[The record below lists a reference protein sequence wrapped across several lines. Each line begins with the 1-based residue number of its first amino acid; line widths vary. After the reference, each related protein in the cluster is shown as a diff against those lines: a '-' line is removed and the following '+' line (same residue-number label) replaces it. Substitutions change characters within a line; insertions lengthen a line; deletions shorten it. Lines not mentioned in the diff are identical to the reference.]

1 MREGHRRL
9 TAIEC
14 DADLVAVLSAGCE
27 EILVHGGDANAGGDD
42 ATPAK
47 GAAPISSCSFTL
59 NGEAL
64 TVNNPDPRLTLLDY
78 LRGVSGLTG
87 TKGSCR
93 QGGCGACTV
102 MMEGLAINACLRPLV
117 ACDGHTITTT
127 EGTGNARDGYSK
139 VQAAIA
145 EGNGSQCGFCTP
157 GMVMNMHSLLATK
170 KDLTPLELENHIDG
184 NICRCTGYRPILA
197 SFKKLLAEGW
207 RPACPG
213 ACASEAAAPKV
224 PKHFAGTGGTQWSEP
239 LSLADMCAAVSAAK
253 ASKTPYRIVAGNTG
267 HGVYPDDGATL
278 FLNAAKVPELS
289 VTSGGNAGAITVG
302 ATTSINTL
310 IDMLSSAT
318 TSEAGGITAHEV
330 LAKHLGKVANNQV
343 RNVGSWAGNL
353 ALCHAHPTF
362 QSDIATIMTAAGA
375 TIQLA
380 DAKGAL
386 TKHTL
391 TEFYAMA
398 PADVTMI
405 VSLTIPASSTGL
417 LRTYKV
423 MRRHQNAHAV
433 VNAGFDFPSTSVSMA
448 TADSEDGEARL
459 VVTAAPVLVWGGLK
473 PYPTRATKTEAML
486 VGKNLATQA
495 TLKLALSSLEAE
507 FADIT
512 GKDVPYRKSL
522 ISSLFYKYWVEI
534 MSLHNMPLPANQ
546 KSAGVP
552 TARPA
557 STSTESYTPGVCDA
571 IPKLASHRQAA
582 GEAIY
587 SDDNVPGVN
596 ALYASYVPSTVS
608 CASIGAIDATEAL
621 KMPGVVDFISAAD
634 LGPDRNFTQPVITP
648 LKTVLGGRK
657 IFADQEPDPANTV
670 EHSDTIGVDAAPAGV
685 HYFGQ
690 PLGIILADSREHAEY
705 AAKYGVKAT
714 YTNVKKPVVT
724 IDDAVAAG
732 GSYITSTKR
741 SHKPPYN
748 EEPIQTARGDCAAA
762 EKAAAHCGEGVVYSS
777 GQYHFHSTFSGCLSD
792 CPLLSVSLS
801 KRLPDRLPGRLSVAC
816 LQWKRRLSWRCRWKA
831 MACASTVP
839 PRFLRVSKPPSQ
851 VRLAC
856 HRIRS

>member
-1 MREGHRRL
+1 MAQVKDGHRRL
-9 TAIEC
+9 TSIEC

-27 EILVHGGDANAGGDD
+27 EILVHGGDAGMHA
-42 ATPAK
+42 APK
-47 GAAPISSCSFTL
+47 MLVGAAPVSACSFTL
-59 NGEAL
+59 NGQPV
-64 TVNNPDPRLTLLDY
+64 TVENPDPRLTLLDY
-78 LRGVSGLTG
+78 LRGDAGLTG

-213 ACASEAAAPKV
+213 VCASAAAPLD

-239 LSLADMCAAVSAAK
+239 LTLADMCAAVSAAK
-253 ASKTPYRIVAGNTG
+253 ASQTPYRIVAGNTG
-267 HGVYPDDGATL
+267 HGVYADDEATL
-278 FLNAAKVPELS
+278 FLNATKIPQLS
-289 VTSGGNAGAITVG
+289 LKSGGTGGAITVG

-310 IDMLSSAT
+310 IDMLSTAPP
-318 TSEAGGITAHEV
+318 SETGGITTHEV

-375 TIQLA
+375 SIQLA

-386 TKHTL
+386 STHTL

-398 PADVTMI
+398 PADVVMI
-405 VSLTIPASSTGL
+405 VSLTVPAASTGL

-433 VNAGFDFPSTSVSMA
+433 VNAGFDFPSTSVSMP
-448 TADSEDGEARL
+448 TADSGDGEARL
-459 VVTAAPVLVWGGLK
+459 VVTAAPVLVWGGLM

-486 VGKNLATQA
+486 VGKNLANQA

-534 MSLHNMPLPANQ
+534 MTLHNMPLPDNQ

-552 TARPA
+552 TVRPE
-557 STSTESYTPGVCDA
+557 STSTESFTPGVCDA
-571 IPKLASHRQAA
+571 IPKLSSHRQAA

-608 CASIGAIDATEAL
+608 CATISHIDASQAL
-621 KMPGVVDFISAAD
+621 QMPGVVDFISAAD
-634 LGPDRNFTQPVITP
+634 IGRAANFTQPVVTP
-648 LKTVLGGRK
+648 LNTVLGGRK
-657 IFADQEPDPANTV
+657 IFADLEPDPATIA
-670 EHSDTIGVDAAPAGV
+670 EDTDSVDSGPAGV
-685 HYFGQ
+685 NYFGQ
-690 PLGIILADSREHAEY
+690 PLGIIIADTREHAEY
-705 AAKYGVKAT
+705 AAKHGVKAT
-714 YTNVKKPVVT
+714 YTNIKKPVVT

-732 GSYITSTKR
+732 GSYISATGR
-741 SHKPPYN
+741 DGKPN
-748 EEPIQTARGDCAAA
+748 ESVRGDCASA
-762 EKAAAHCGEGVVYSS
+762 EAAAAHCGEGVVYSA
-777 GQYHFHSTFSGCLSD
+777 GQYHFH
-792 CPLLSVSLS
+792 VSLPSASPWALYLDYLTPWSTCADGDADCRGGADGERWPAPSLRNPDPFQYPKLCS
-801 KRLPDRLPGRLSVAC
+801 KRNWRVAEQGYRRNEALWWRL
-816 LQWKRRLSWRCRWKA
+816 RWKA
-831 MACASTVP
+831 
-839 PRFLRVSKPPSQ
+839 
-851 VRLAC
+851 
-856 HRIRS
+856 